1 MPAFKWNWQQQNW
14 PQFTYDETALKDL
27 EYKFIQSSGMALG
40 AFAHV
45 SENEKEQLLIEVLSD
60 EALKTSEI
68 EGEYLDRDSIQES
81 IKKNLGLSTER
92 RKLPPAE
99 FGISEMM
106 VNLYQT
112 HDKPLSNE
120 LLFDWHSML
129 TNGRRDLMDIGRYR
143 SHEDPM
149 QIVSGARID
158 KKTVHYEA
166 PPSKNMAKEM
176 KGFVTWFNTIHS
188 KQNSSMLPLAK
199 SGMAHFYFLAIH
211 PFEDGNGLIA
221 RALSEKSISM
231 GLGRPAL
238 ISLSQMIETNKKEY
252 YTSLEAHNTKLDLTN
267 WLLYFGQTIID
278 AQENTIKIIEFLI
291 AKAKFFD
298 RFSPLMNERQTQVVK
313 RIFKEGHRGFKGGLS
328 ADNYVRIAK
337 TSASTATRDLKDL
350 VDKGILT
357 KKGELKSTRYYS
369 NLKQSDSL

>member
-1 MPAFKWNWQQQNW
+1 MTSFKWNWQQQNW
-14 PQFTYDETALKDL
+14 PQFSYDETTLRDL

-45 SENEKEQLLIEVLSD
+45 SEDEKEQLLIEVLSD

-81 IKKNLGLSTER
+81 IKKNLGLTTEK

-112 HDKPLSNE
+112 YDEPLNDE
-120 LLFDWHSML
+120 LLFGWHSML

-143 SHEDPM
+143 THEDPM
-149 QIVSGARID
+149 QIVSGARVD

-176 KGFVTWFNTIHS
+176 KAFITWFNNIHS
-188 KQNSSMLPLAK
+188 KKDNSMLPLAK

-211 PFEDGNGLIA
+211 PFEDGNGRIA

-238 ISLSQMIETNKKEY
+238 ISLSQMIEANKKNY
-252 YTSLEAHNTKLDLTN
+252 YASLEEHNTKLDLTN
-267 WLLYFGQTIID
+267 WLLYFGQTVID

-298 RFSPLMNERQTQVVK
+298 RFSPIMNERQTQVVR
-313 RIFKEGHRGFKGGLS
+313 RIFKEGHHGFKGGLS

-350 VDKGILT
+350 VDKDILT
-357 KKGELKSTRYYS
+357 KTGELKSTRYYL
-369 NLKQSDSL
+369 NLKEAKTK